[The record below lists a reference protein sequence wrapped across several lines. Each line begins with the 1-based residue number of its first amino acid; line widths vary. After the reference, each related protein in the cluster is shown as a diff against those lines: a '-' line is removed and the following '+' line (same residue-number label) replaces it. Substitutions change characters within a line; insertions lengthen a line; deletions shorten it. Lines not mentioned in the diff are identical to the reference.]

1 MASRGYRNVW
11 NPNVFLEVDVRKKGM
26 RGNVGDDGKE
36 EKDGKD
42 EKGVERIAFNTN
54 FSNLK
59 NLHQSLQGA
68 LKMHNSSKFNIARYS
83 SV

>member
-1 MASRGYRNVW
+1 MW
-11 NPNVFLEVDVRKKGM
+11 NPNVFLEIDVRKKGM
-26 RGNVGDDGKE
+26 QGNVGDDGKE
-36 EKDGKD
+36 EKEGKD

-68 LKMHNSSKFNIARYS
+68 LKMHNSNKFNLARYS

>member
-1 MASRGYRNVW
+1 MW

-36 EKDGKD
+36 EKGGKD

-68 LKMHNSSKFNIARYS
+68 LKMHNSSKFNLARYS